1 MILEFTI
8 PPSLN
13 KLFAGYPKRHKSN
26 EYEQWL
32 KLASIELASQTDYK
46 IKWDEWLEIN
56 LTYFMP
62 LYNKDWTKKTKD
74 LDNYF
79 KALLD
84 FLWDNIKWFKDKNIK
99 VIKAEKK
106 DSELNIV
113 KLYIKEIYE

>member
-1 MILEFTI
+1 MHIELTC

-26 EYEQWL
+26 EYEKWL
-32 KLASIELASQTDYK
+32 RLASIELSKQTRYK

-62 LYNKDWTKKTKD
+62 IYNKDWTKKTKD

-79 KALLD
+79 KALMD
-84 FLWDNIKWFKDKNIK
+84 FLWDNIEWFKDKNIK

-106 DSELNIV
+106 DSDLWIV
-113 KLYIKEIYE
+113 KIFIKEIK